1 METAGLISFA
11 ECRLAARERPLVESF
26 SELATPLPVYA
37 ADRPVLHTDLLQAA
51 IAREYPVT
59 VIAGTDWPA
68 DLQLAIER
76 LPMRMIQRSEA
87 KSGDDVPAGSAKV
100 VLGDGEGRMISSAA
114 DLQDVLLPSTRK

>member
-1 METAGLISFA
+1 M
-11 ECRLAARERPLVESF
+11 
-26 SELATPLPVYA
+26 
-37 ADRPVLHTDLLQAA
+37 LHTDLLQAA

-59 VIAGTDWPA
+59 VIAGTDLPA
-68 DLQLAIER
+68 DLKLAIER